1 VKAFWDNRYGE
12 EDYAYG
18 ESPNLYFM
26 EKIAEL
32 KPGKILLPAE
42 GEGRNAVYAAKKGW
56 KVTCFDISENG
67 KKKAEQLAE
76 KNRVKIEYHVGSVEE
91 LVFKDH
97 SYDAIGLIFAHFPI
111 GARQIYHKKF
121 NDYLKPQG
129 HLILEAFSKKHH
141 QFQKSNPKAG
151 GPREESML
159 YDTRMLI
166 SDFPDY
172 DLLELYETDVAL
184 NEGLYHVGQ
193 ASVVRFFGKK
203 DLCKIDRAK

>member
-1 VKAFWDNRYGE
+1 VKEFWDKRYSDE
-12 EDYAYG
+12 TYAYG

-26 EKIAEL
+26 EKIAGL
-32 KPGKILLPAE
+32 KPGRILLPAE
-42 GEGRNAVYAAKKGW
+42 GEGRNAVYAALRGW

-67 KKKAEQLAE
+67 KKKAEHLAE
-76 KNRVKIEYHVGSVEE
+76 KNDVHIKYILSSVEE
-91 LVFKDH
+91 IDLKDQ
-97 SYDAIGLIFAHFPI
+97 SFDVIALIFAHFPI

-121 NDYLKPQG
+121 SDYLKPQG

-159 YDTRMLI
+159 YETRMLI

-172 DLLELYETDVAL
+172 DLLELYETDVEL
-184 NEGLYHVGQ
+184 NEGLYHVGP
-193 ASVVRFFGKK
+193 ASVVRFFGRK
-203 DLCKIDRAK
+203 DY

>member
-1 VKAFWDNRYGE
+1 MD
-12 EDYAYG
+12 
-18 ESPNLYFM
+18 
-26 EKIAEL
+26 KIADL

-42 GEGRNAVYAAKKGW
+42 GEGRNAVYAAMKGW

-67 KKKAEQLAE
+67 MKKAERLAE
-76 KNRVKIEYHVGSVEE
+76 KNGVHIKYILSSVDDIE
-91 LVFKDH
+91 LKDQ
-97 SYDAIGLIFAHFPI
+97 SFDAIALIFAHFPI

-121 NDYLKPQG
+121 SACLKPQG

-172 DLLELYETDVAL
+172 DLLELYETDVEL
-184 NEGLYHVGQ
+184 DEGLYHVGK
-193 ASVVRFFGKK
+193 ASVVRFFGRK
-203 DLCKIDRAK
+203 DY

>member
-1 VKAFWDNRYGE
+1 MKEFWDKRYSDE
-12 EDYAYG
+12 TYAYG

-26 EKIAEL
+26 EKIAGL
-32 KPGKILLPAE
+32 KPGRILLPAE
-42 GEGRNAVYAAKKGW
+42 GEGRNAVYAALRGW

-67 KKKAEQLAE
+67 KKKAEHLAE
-76 KNRVKIEYHVGSVEE
+76 KNGVHIKYILSSVEE
-91 LVFKDH
+91 IDLKDQ
-97 SYDAIGLIFAHFPI
+97 SFDVIALIFAHFPI

-121 NDYLKPQG
+121 SDYLKPQG

-159 YDTRMLI
+159 YETRMLI

-172 DLLELYETDVAL
+172 DLLELYETDVEL
-184 NEGLYHVGQ
+184 NEGLYHVGP
-193 ASVVRFFGKK
+193 ASVVRFFGRK
-203 DLCKIDRAK
+203 DY

>member
-1 VKAFWDNRYGE
+1 MKEFWDNRYGE
-12 EDYAYG
+12 EAYAYG

-26 EKIAEL
+26 EKIAVL

-42 GEGRNAVYAAKKGW
+42 GEGRNAVYAAMKGW

-67 KKKAEQLAE
+67 KKKAEHLAE
-76 KNRVKIEYHVGSVEE
+76 KNGVHIKYILSSVDEIE
-91 LVFKDH
+91 LKDQ
-97 SYDAIGLIFAHFPI
+97 SFDVIALIFAHFPI
-111 GARQIYHKKF
+111 GARQIYHQKF
-121 NDYLKPQG
+121 SAFLKPQG

-141 QFQKSNPKAG
+141 QFQQSNPKAG
-151 GPREESML
+151 GLKEESML

-172 DLLELYETDVAL
+172 DLLELYEADVEL
-184 NEGLYHVGQ
+184 NEGLYHVGS

-203 DLCKIDRAK
+203 EIF